1 MVVQLN
7 SKETLHWL
15 TEKINKRVG
24 DGGGNEKDV
33 RELMSICY
41 RHLRFHLDD
50 NARKVNKAK
59 HSVMLNH
66 EKPIMVLTLCLCGP
80 CLQTMPQLNS
90 TVTPGN
96 S

>member
-33 RELMSICY
+33 RQLMSIIH
-41 RHLRFHLDD
+41 RHLHFHFTDD
-50 NARKVNKAK
+50 V
-59 HSVMLNH
+59 
-66 EKPIMVLTLCLCGP
+66 
-80 CLQTMPQLNS
+80 QTEEVAEYCP
-90 TVTPGN
+90 VAGVRG
-96 S
+96 